1 MDRKSIP
8 VWCELICDQCSRQ
21 LVGEWSSAPYI
32 PREKLLSE
40 AEKEG
45 AVIKGGDIFCKACA
59 PEATGGTQP

>member
-1 MDRKSIP
+1 MP

-21 LVGEWSSAPYI
+21 LAGGWSNALHI
-32 PREKLLSE
+32 PREQLLSE

-59 PEATGGTQP
+59 AKNTEDQT